1 MNIKETYKGKLFS
14 ILGDSISTLEGYSV
28 PEDAFFYDTLKKLQA
43 EIYTPV
49 DTWWGQVI
57 SHLGGTLLVNNSIS
71 GSLVCKH
78 KRCELPTYG
87 CSDERTSALSKNGAV
102 PDVIM
107 VYLGTNDWGFGLK
120 PVPNR
125 REYEKDLDVFSV
137 AYDLMLKKLKENYPL
152 AEIWC
157 FTLSKSG
164 YENGEEIEFYFYPGG
179 YHMEEYCKVI
189 KDTALAQGCKVID
202 LYNFV
207 PPFDT
212 IDGYHPNKAGMKSIA
227 RGAIEAISR

>member
-1 MNIKETYKGKLFS
+1 MNIKETYKGKHFS
-14 ILGDSISTLEGYSV
+14 VLGDSVSTLEDYTK
-28 PEDAFFYDTLKKLQA
+28 PEGAFFYEASKKMQA
-43 EIYTPV
+43 EIYTPF

-57 SHLGGTLLVNNSIS
+57 NFLGGELLVNNSIS
-71 GSLVCKH
+71 GSMVCKH
-78 KRCELPTYG
+78 KMCEVPSYG
-87 CSDERTSALSKNGAV
+87 CSDERTNALSKDGAL

-107 VYLGTNDWGFGLK
+107 VYLGTNDWGFGMK
-120 PVPNR
+120 PIPNR

-137 AYDLMLKKLKENYPL
+137 AYDLMLKKLKNNYPK

-157 FTLSKSG
+157 FSLAKSG
-164 YENGEEIEFYFYPGG
+164 YKNGKEIDFYFYPGG

-189 KDTALAQGCKVID
+189 KECAEGNGCKVID

-207 PPFDT
+207 VPFDT

-227 RGAIEAISR
+227 QGVLSALE